1 MQIPTTYRLKISDI
15 ESIYGMSAYPLDIE
29 GYDTYLICHSQL
41 PNSKQKKIVVKFTDE
56 DGEGYDVYDYNK
68 DVEYTN
74 TKGQYPQSLGPALI
88 KNIESIYPTVTK
100 MIAFTEKYHE

>member
-41 PNSKQKKIVVKFTDE
+41 PNSKRLWLNLLMKVVR
-56 DGEGYDVYDYNK
+56 VMM
-68 DVEYTN
+68 
-74 TKGQYPQSLGPALI
+74 SMI
-88 KNIESIYPTVTK
+88 ITK
-100 MIAFTEKYHE
+100 M